1 MWLKFFP
8 YLEVTAQSL
17 SVVMLIAGGLFV
29 VFGRITMGQY
39 AAFSGLIWTLSNP
52 MRTLGNI
59 VNDLQRFTA
68 SANKIIE
75 IYYGSPRIVDRNDA
89 VDKPPA
95 DLTAKSSSITSASLT
110 TTQRCSRIFPL
121 QWSPAKPS

>member
-1 MWLKFFP
+1 
-8 YLEVTAQSL
+8 
-17 SVVMLIAGGLFV
+17 
-29 VFGRITMGQY
+29 
-39 AAFSGLIWTLSNP
+39 

-89 VDKPPA
+89 VDKPGRFDGKIEFDHVSFSYDNTEVLKDISFTVEPRRNRRSNGRDRLGQDYSCGA
-95 DLTAKSSSITSASLT
+95 YTAYL
-110 TTQRCSRIFPL
+110 
-121 QWSPAKPS
+121 